1 MQTTEKPPA
10 SVSTTARG
18 PYRLF
23 QDWEHVSRWIAQNL
37 HPRKRAQSILGAFD
51 CRPLLVIPLGAMLAA
66 LALLA
71 AVVPPFDARLVTQPL
86 IDLRDIGTQ
95 SNIEMPWGPWVT
107 VTFRGRVQAFAEL
120 PSSGAPFDMW
130 QLADGSCW
138 VWMQLPGT
146 QSFSWV
152 DP

>member
-1 MQTTEKPPA
+1 MYHDGSLKTFTPEN
-10 SVSTTARG
+10 VHNRFWAR
-18 PYRLF
+18 L
-23 QDWEHVSRWIAQNL
+23 IAD
-37 HPRKRAQSILGAFD
+37 RS
-51 CRPLLVIPLGAMLAA
+51 LLPLAA
-66 LALLA
+66 MIASLALLA

-130 QLADGSCW
+130 QLGDGSCW

>member
-1 MQTTEKPPA
+1 MQQAEKRRPA
-10 SVSTTARG
+10 ATARAQH
-18 PYRLF
+18 RLF

-37 HPRKRAQSILGAFD
+37 HPGKRAQSILGAFD
-51 CRPLLVIPLGAMLAA
+51 CRSLLLPLGAMLAA

-71 AVVPPFDARLVTQPL
+71 AVVPPFDARLLTQPL

-120 PSSGAPFDMW
+120 PSNGAPFDMW

-138 VWMQLPGT
+138 VWMPLPGT

>member
-1 MQTTEKPPA
+1 MLVVGSAQI
-10 SVSTTARG
+10 STPGNAHNRFWAR
-18 PYRLF
+18 L
-23 QDWEHVSRWIAQNL
+23 IAD
-37 HPRKRAQSILGAFD
+37 RS
-51 CRPLLVIPLGAMLAA
+51 LLPLAA
-66 LALLA
+66 MIASLALLA

-95 SNIEMPWGPWVT
+95 SSIEMPWGPWVK
-107 VTFRGRVQAFAEL
+107 VTFRGRVQTFAEL

>member
-1 MQTTEKPPA
+1 MNTATEPNQQASAAPPDQEN
-10 SVSTTARG
+10 VG
-18 PYRLF
+18 
-23 QDWEHVSRWIAQNL
+23 RWIGANVHVRNL
-37 HPRKRAQSILGAFD
+37 HKSILGAFD
-51 CRPLLVIPLGAMLAA
+51 LRPLLLPLGAMLAT

-71 AVVPPFDARLVTQPL
+71 AVVPPFDARLVTHPL
-86 IDLRDIGTQ
+86 IDLRDIGSQ
-95 SNIEMPWGPWVT
+95 SNIEMPWGPWVR

-120 PSSGAPFDMW
+120 PSSGAPLDMW

-138 VWMQLPGT
+138 VWMPLPGT

>member
-1 MQTTEKPPA
+1 
-10 SVSTTARG
+10 
-18 PYRLF
+18 
-23 QDWEHVSRWIAQNL
+23 
-37 HPRKRAQSILGAFD
+37 
-51 CRPLLVIPLGAMLAA
+51 MLAA
-66 LALLA
+66 LALLG
-71 AVVPPFDARLVTQPL
+71 AVLPPLTSTPRPYPL
-86 IDLRDIGTQ
+86 IELAQIGTQ